1 MAEARTPRQKAA
13 AQFALMPAEL
23 AAALNLAPSD
33 MMAEEDDA

>member
-23 AAALNLAPSD
+23 AAEPGLAPSD